1 MPGGNHLREAA
12 RMNRAIFLCVILM
25 AGFMPVAKAQNVGF
39 VQVTGL
45 DFQGRPVRDAGRGLV
60 REEK

>member
-1 MPGGNHLREAA
+1 
-12 RMNRAIFLCVILM
+12 MNRAIFLCVILM